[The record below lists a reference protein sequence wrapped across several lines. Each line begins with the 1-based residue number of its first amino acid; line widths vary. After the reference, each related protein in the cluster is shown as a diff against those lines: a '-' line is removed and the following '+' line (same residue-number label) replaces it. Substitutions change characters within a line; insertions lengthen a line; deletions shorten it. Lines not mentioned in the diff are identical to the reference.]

1 MTYIISI
8 GFLFASSMIA
18 LGIKGGHFLWTID
31 IPSLFVVLIT
41 ALTVLVGSNSVMDFL
56 NGIKMA
62 ASKKSFPPLQLA
74 RSIRAFSLVIQS
86 ALCACFMMV
95 FLCIAMILFL
105 WEEKYR
111 MAPILALGLISIL
124 YTGELLIILL
134 SATSVLRKKLTAF
147 GESPSETAVTLP
159 KLPGKPYLVF
169 IAGIPLLFC
178 ALSIGDIFLMTDYPS
193 DLIKLVPFM
202 LLFLYGASYIL
213 LFAGKLFQTYFK
225 ALGIG
230 CRTSCSD
237 GIRQLEDYTHAVDF
251 VIAIRLA
258 LGFCAAV
265 LIAHI
270 ILGTLESTDDISFLF
285 SIPIVLI
292 GLSFLSVLL
301 LLPLRCRLCK
311 LIDFR
316 RYGGNV

>member
-18 LGIKGGHFLWTID
+18 LGIKGRHFLWTID
-31 IPSLFVVLIT
+31 IPSFFVMLIM
-41 ALTVLVGSNSVMDFL
+41 ALTVLVGSNSIMDFL
-56 NGIKMA
+56 NGTKMA
-62 ASKKSFPPLQLA
+62 VAKRSFPPLQIA
-74 RSIRAFSLVIQS
+74 RSISAVSLVIQS
-86 ALCACFMMV
+86 ALSACFMMV
-95 FLCIAMILFL
+95 FFCIAMILSL

-111 MAPILALGLISIL
+111 MGPILALGLVSML

-134 SATSVLRKKLTAF
+134 SAKSVLRKKLSAF
-147 GESPSETAVTLP
+147 GESPSEAAVTLP

-169 IAGIPLLFC
+169 IAGIPLLFG
-178 ALSIGDIFLMTDYPS
+178 ALSIGGIFLLSDYPAK
-193 DLIKLVPFM
+193 LIKLVPFM
-202 LLFLYGASYIL
+202 LLFLCCASYIL

-225 ALGIG
+225 ALALG

-237 GIRQLEDYTHAVDF
+237 ERKQIEDYIQAIDFAIAV
-251 VIAIRLA
+251 RLA

-265 LIAHI
+265 LISLI
-270 ILGTLESTDDISFLF
+270 TMGTLENADDISFLF

-292 GLSFLSVLL
+292 GLSFLSILL